1 MQFAQNI
8 PCKVWKA
15 DARENG
21 INHHVLQTLIII
33 MKSAAAAAAA
43 ADEDVSGGNDTPVA
57 DVARAV
63 VALSPA

>member
-21 INHHVLQTLIII
+21 INHHVLLTLIII
-33 MKSAAAAAAA
+33 MKSAAAAA

-63 VALSPA
+63 VAPSPA

>member
-33 MKSAAAAAAA
+33 MKSAAAAAA
-43 ADEDVSGGNDTPVA
+43 DEDVSGGNDTPVA